1 MGNFSRRCFLAAI
14 TLALLCAPS
23 WAQERNI
30 RGVAFVT
37 VKNDRIGEWKA
48 VRKDYVALLKK
59 AGWDQP
65 NTTWASQN
73 APNQFASVT
82 YFAKWAELDLPQP
95 PAQKEFAAEIA
106 QIVARRSACIEAVE
120 FWVDEMQ
127 PEMAIRGSELPK
139 VVRTSRIR
147 VESGKL
153 DAMLALIKNEAFPA
167 IKKSGASDYG
177 VALARFG
184 TPTNEI
190 HTYLGL
196 NGWADMDG
204 PVGIQKGMSADA
216 YKAYLA
222 KAGAMLE
229 SVEYTIWRFQPELSY
244 LPEKK

>member
-1 MGNFSRRCFLAAI
+1 MGNFSRRCLLAAI
-14 TLALLCAPS
+14 ILTILSAPS

-30 RGVAFVT
+30 RRVVFVT
-37 VKNDRIGEWKA
+37 VKLDRIDDWKA
-48 VRKDYVALLKK
+48 AEKDYMALLKK

-65 NTTWASQN
+65 VTIWASQN
-73 APNQFASVT
+73 APNQFGVVENH
-82 YFAKWAELDLPQP
+82 AKWAELEPQQP
-95 PAQKEFAAEIA
+95 PKELAADFAR
-106 QIVARRSACIEAVE
+106 IVARRAACMEAVE
-120 FWVDEMQ
+120 VWVDEMQ

-139 VVRTSRIR
+139 VVRTSRLR

-153 DAMLALIKNEAFPA
+153 DGLLALIKNEAFPA
-167 IKKSGASDYG
+167 IKKSGAADYG

-222 KAGAMLE
+222 KAGPMLE